1 MTTETPIA
9 LSLFGDDPPTAPAVV
24 PAAAPPAPATD
35 PRNGSSGALYRRYR
49 SRDFHE
55 LVGQEPIV
63 HTLQNA
69 LASGRLAHAYLFCG
83 PRGTGKTSTARLL
96 AKAVNCLAPAGTER
110 PCNVCEVCR
119 SINEARAM
127 DLIEIDAASNNSV
140 EDVRDLRERVNFAP
154 AVFRRKFYIIDEVH
168 MMSQSAFNALLKTL
182 EEPPAHTI
190 FVLATTDPQKLPAT
204 VLSRCQRFD
213 FRRIALPV
221 MVRHM
226 AGICATEGYA
236 VEPGV
241 LELIGRQATGCMRD
255 ALSLLDQLMSFADGT
270 LLLSQVQAV
279 LGARGAAEIG
289 AFVDRLITGD
299 VAGGLHDLHAAMEG
313 GADPRQ
319 FNRQVVE
326 YLRSLLLLRAGG
338 AGSALDA
345 TEEEVAALRAQAER
359 THLPAL
365 SAWIR
370 AFSAADNGLKGGL
383 YAALPL
389 ELALVEASLVGTV
402 PAAPSAH
409 TLPAAPAPPS
419 AARPEAARPTPVPT
433 RPSEATRP
441 AASSMRPAEPPPVQ
455 PANPQSATH
464 KGNPTGFR
472 NPQSEPSET
481 VTNPQSTIRNP
492 QSDAPADMGQ
502 VLTGWAGVGDGLRK
516 RSELRLQAFLRAGVP
531 VRLEGDVVIIGF
543 PASHGIHREAFEQ
556 PKNRALVESVM
567 AEVFSHP
574 YRLRC
579 IPMSDEDLSRA
590 GAARPAAPPAAP
602 SAAPARA
609 QKARAILDED

>member
-1 MTTETPIA
+1 MTLT
-9 LSLFGDDPPTAPAVV
+9 LFGDDPVV
-24 PAAAPPAPATD
+24 TPKPPPAPQETATTD

-69 LASGRLAHAYLFCG
+69 LATGRLAHAYLFCG

-96 AKAVNCLAPAGTER
+96 AKAVNCLAPEGMER
-110 PCNVCEVCR
+110 PCNRCEVCR
-119 SINEARAM
+119 SINEARAV

-140 EDVRDLRERVNFAP
+140 EDVRDLRERVNFTP

-221 MVRHM
+221 MVAHM
-226 AGICATEGYA
+226 AGICVSEGYA
-236 VEPGV
+236 VELGV

-270 LLLSQVQAV
+270 LLLTQVQAV
-279 LGARGAAEIG
+279 LGARGTAEIG
-289 AFVDRLITGD
+289 AFVDRLIAGD
-299 VAGGLHDLHAAMEG
+299 VAGGLHDLHAAMEA

-326 YLRSLLLLRAGG
+326 YLRSLLLLRVGG

-345 TEEEVAALRAQAER
+345 TVEEVAALRAQAER
-359 THLPAL
+359 TALPAL
-365 SAWIR
+365 SSWIR
-370 AFSAADNGLKGGL
+370 AFTAADTGLKNGLYG
-383 YAALPL
+383 ALAL
-389 ELALVEASLVGTV
+389 ELALVEASLAGAAPIAANAGALPAAVPQPRPEAVRAAAAPASARPPEAPRPLAAPARSSDPPTPLQQPQPDV
-402 PAAPSAH
+402 PAAAQ
-409 TLPAAPAPPS
+409 TAPPTS
-419 AARPEAARPTPVPT
+419 NPPTAG
-433 RPSEATRP
+433 SD
-441 AASSMRPAEPPPVQ
+441 
-455 PANPQSATH
+455 PQSAEAIAQVL
-464 KGNPTGFR
+464 N
-472 NPQSEPSET
+472 SW
-481 VTNPQSTIRNP
+481 
-492 QSDAPADMGQ
+492 GQ
-502 VLTGWAGVGDGLRK
+502 VSKGLRT
-516 RSELRLQAFLRAGVP
+516 RGELRLQAFLHAGVP
-531 VRLEGDVVIIGF
+531 VRMEGDVVIIGF
-543 PASHGIHREAFEQ
+543 PTSHGIHREAFEQ

-567 AEVFSHP
+567 AEVFAYP

-579 IPMSDEDLSRA
+579 IPLSDEDLSRA
-590 GAARPAAPPAAP
+590 TSARAAAVPAVEPPVGT
-602 SAAPARA
+602 RA